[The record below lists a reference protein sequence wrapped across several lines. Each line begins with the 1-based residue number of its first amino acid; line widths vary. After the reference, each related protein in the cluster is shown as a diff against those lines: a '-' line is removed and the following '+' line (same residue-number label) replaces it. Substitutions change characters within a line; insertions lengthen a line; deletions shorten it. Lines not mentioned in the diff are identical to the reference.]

1 MGIPYLSERDPVEPL
16 YFRDRYYSS
25 CDSCGHKKANY
36 LQRIYFDK
44 KMENLENCACMCL
57 DQRYK
62 FKKGRDFV
70 VMELPSFIPYVNQ
83 NLRVSSFVIAYLKIP
98 KKIVASCGNLFDC
111 YFPFKIFPLFSI
123 MSSFNFIIINFLD
136 KVNCK

>member
-98 KKIVASCGNLFDC
+98 KKLSLTAEIFLIVTFHLKYSLYFLSCHHLILLSS
-111 YFPFKIFPLFSI
+111 IFWI
-123 MSSFNFIIINFLD
+123 
-136 KVNCK
+136 K